1 MKTGLS
7 ETISIRYHVSGI
19 TQNSE
24 KKVTGGFVEPLSS
37 SCGWREASAVSLL
50 LYIFVT
56 NSIYND

>member
-1 MKTGLS
+1 M
-7 ETISIRYHVSGI
+7 YQVSHKI
-19 TQNSE
+19 QR

-50 LYIFVT
+50 LYIFVA

>member
-1 MKTGLS
+1 M
-7 ETISIRYHVSGI
+7 YQVSHKI
-19 TQNSE
+19 QR

-37 SCGWREASAVSLL
+37 SGGRREASAVSLL